1 MSADVPDV
9 ARRRPAFMERGRGP
23 VALVTGG
30 RRGIGRA
37 IAIELAGRGYDV
49 AITDLEDDEE
59 ASITLRGVEDHGGRA
74 LFVQSNLGDVASHA
88 AVVEQVLCWA
98 DRIDC
103 LVNNAGIGSPVRGDL
118 LDVGPQAFD
127 QVLGVNLKGTFF
139 MTQAVAR
146 HMLSAASP
154 HPRSI
159 VTVSSV
165 SATMASPERAEYCL
179 SKAALPMMTRLF
191 ALRLAKCGI
200 PVFEVRPGIIRT
212 PMTAGV
218 AQKYEARFAEGLVP
232 MTRWGETGDV
242 AKAVAQLVGGSLQFA
257 TGSVLSVDGGLSI
270 PAF

>member
-1 MSADVPDV
+1 MDAEAVTAE
-9 ARRRPAFMERGRGP
+9 AREGSRVGQRP

-37 IAIELAGRGYDV
+37 IACELARRGYDV
-49 AITDLEDDEE
+49 AITDLDDDEDASVTTRTIE
-59 ASITLRGVEDHGGRA
+59 AQGGRA
-74 LFVQSNLGDVASHA
+74 LFVRANLGDVTSHA
-88 AVVEQVLCWA
+88 AAVDRVVGWGGP
-98 DRIDC
+98 IDC

-118 LDVGPQAFD
+118 LEVGPDAFD

-146 HMLSAASP
+146 HMLAVASR

-179 SKAALPMMTRLF
+179 SKSALPMLTKLF
-191 ALRLAKCGI
+191 ALRLAKAGI
-200 PVFEVRPGIIRT
+200 GVFEVRPGIIRT
-212 PMTAGV
+212 PMTAEV

-232 MTRWGETGDV
+232 MHRWGEAEDV
-242 AKAVAQLVGGSLQFA
+242 AQAVAQLAGGGLQFA
-257 TGSVLSVDGGLSI
+257 TGSVLHVDGGLSI
-270 PAF
+270 AAF

>member
-1 MSADVPDV
+1 MNADAVTAKARENDG
-9 ARRRPAFMERGRGP
+9 ARRRP

-37 IAIELAGRGYDV
+37 IACELARRGYDV
-49 AITDLEDDEE
+49 AITDIEEDDDVCVTTRSIE
-59 ASITLRGVEDHGGRA
+59 AQGGRA
-74 LFVQSNLGDVASHA
+74 VFVRSNLGDVASHA
-88 AVVEQVLCWA
+88 AVVERVVKWGG
-98 DRIDC
+98 RIDC

-118 LDVGPQAFD
+118 LDVTTDAFD

-146 HMLSAASP
+146 HMLAVSSAHA
-154 HPRSI
+154 RTI

-179 SKAALPMMTRLF
+179 SKSALPMLTKLF
-191 ALRLAKCGI
+191 ALRLAKAGI
-200 PVFEVRPGIIRT
+200 GVFEVRPGIIRT

-232 MTRWGETGDV
+232 MQRWGETDDV
-242 AKAVAQLVGGSLQFA
+242 AQAVAQLAAGALQFA
-257 TGSVLSVDGGLSI
+257 TGSVLHVDGGLSI
-270 PAF
+270 AAF